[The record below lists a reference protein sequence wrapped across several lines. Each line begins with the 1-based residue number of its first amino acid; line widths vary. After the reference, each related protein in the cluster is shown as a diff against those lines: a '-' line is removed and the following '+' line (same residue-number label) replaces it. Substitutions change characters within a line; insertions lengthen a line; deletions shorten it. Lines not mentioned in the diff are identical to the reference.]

1 MCACHKLNI
10 MFLTQSFNFS
20 EHCAFYC
27 SQIADMLECV
37 YVFVF
42 VCIHYAHESR
52 TREMKKET
60 REGTVFTSDSCLQYI
75 QSKCWECETLCI
87 YVCVSVLK
95 HKLGFKCGLKAIL
108 GVYDFIMAACSQP
121 IIFSLCHC
129 HFSVSQALCWDV
141 TCVIFKYFQIWFIW
155 RVLHRNLRICSS
167 T

>member
-1 MCACHKLNI
+1 MHFIVAKLQTCWSVCMCLYLCAYTMHMRVEPEKWKRKQEKEQCSH
-10 MFLTQSFNFS
+10 LT
-20 EHCAFYC
+20 AVC
-27 SQIADMLECV
+27 SISSLSVGSVKRSV
-37 YVFVF
+37 Y
-42 VCIHYAHESR
+42 
-52 TREMKKET
+52 M
-60 REGTVFTSDSCLQYI
+60 
-75 QSKCWECETLCI
+75 
-87 YVCVSVLK
+87 CVSVLK